1 MATPSGNPWKALV
14 AKSPFFEWIDSSLRG
29 SGQVIYMDN
38 PLTGLL
44 NFVAL
49 GWGAYAEGDPA
60 VVWGS
65 IVATFLGTAVAYA
78 IPGINR
84 GNLRAGLYGFNG
96 MLLGAGF
103 FTFLGNTPLNWLL
116 LCFLSVFVVF
126 VTLTVG
132 GVMSKFKVAGYTFPF
147 SLTLWIAFAACW
159 RFAHINITGL
169 AHPTLV
175 PHVTSLAPHAWSAL
189 DILNGSLNGVSE
201 VYFVTNPVSGF
212 IFLLA
217 LVVESR
223 WNTWMTYV
231 GALLAVLVAILM
243 GVDSKFVIDGM
254 MGYSPALVAGAV
266 GCIFLKPTG
275 KSVVYMVLAI
285 ITSVFVQAAA
295 YSFFGTFGLPTF
307 TFPFQLTTWLFL
319 IGIHSLADKDVE
331 SSIG

>member
-1 MATPSGNPWKALV
+1 MPSGNPWKALV
-14 AKSPFFEWIDSSLRG
+14 NKSPFFEWIDYSLRG

-65 IVATFLGTAVAYA
+65 IYATFLGTAVCYA
-78 IPGINR
+78 IPGLNR
-84 GNLRAGLYGFNG
+84 GNLKAGLYGFNG

-103 FTFLGNTPLNWLL
+103 FTFLGSTPLNWLL
-116 LCFLSVFVVF
+116 LTFISVLVVF
-126 VTLTVG
+126 VTLTAG
-132 GVMSKFKVAGYTFPF
+132 AFFGKYRVAAYTFPF
-147 SLTLWIAFAACW
+147 SLTLWITFAAAW
-159 RFAHINITGL
+159 RFAHVSITGL
-169 AHPTLV
+169 GHPTLV
-175 PHVTSLAPHAWSAL
+175 PHVTTLAPHVWTAT
-189 DILNGSLNGVSE
+189 DILYGALNGVSE
-201 VYFVTNPVSGF
+201 VYFVTNPIAGV

-223 WNTWMTYV
+223 WNTWMTFA
-231 GALLAVLVAILM
+231 GGFIAVLVAMLM
-243 GVDSKFVIDGM
+243 GVDSQFIINGM

-266 GCIFLKPTG
+266 GCIFLKPTY
-275 KSVVYMVLAI
+275 KSVIYMVLAI

-307 TFPFQLTTWLFL
+307 TFPFQFTTWLFL
-319 IGIHSLADKDVE
+319 IGIHTLADKDVE
-331 SSIG
+331 SAIG